1 MARPDCYFTDDG
13 KTPRPALFDD
23 EARAEA
29 RAWSGIRSAQLRRF
43 FGQVMADRR
52 RFELQGWKVSD
63 AEVQVAMALFKA
75 GAAYAAA
82 RDSQRTPLADFAD
95 HHAKKVKTVADFRA
109 FARHFEAVVAWHKVE
124 EKAKEQQQ
132 RQQTGGGERRR

>member
-1 MARPDCYFTDDG
+1 MARPDRYFTDDG

-23 EARAEA
+23 EAQAEA
-29 RAWSGIRSAQLRRF
+29 RAWSGIRSAQIRRF

-82 RDSQRTPLADFAD
+82 RDSTRKPLAEFAA
-95 HHAKKVKTVADFRA
+95 HHAAKVKTVAEFRA
-109 FARHFEAVVAWHKVE
+109 FARHFEAVVAWHKVFE
-124 EKAKEQQQ
+124 GQNPP
-132 RQQTGGGERRR
+132 RQAAAGGQGRR